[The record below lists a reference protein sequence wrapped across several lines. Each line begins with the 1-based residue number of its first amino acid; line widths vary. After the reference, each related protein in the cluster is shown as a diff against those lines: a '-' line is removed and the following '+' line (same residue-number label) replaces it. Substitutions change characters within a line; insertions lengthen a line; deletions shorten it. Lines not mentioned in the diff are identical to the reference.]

1 MLHIL
6 KQNSQTFVQ
15 TDFLKVV
22 FLRFQTLRLLVGGNE
37 AGKMLKKKDDW
48 SQAAGGCGYLGPNL
62 GRWNRSPM

>member
-48 SQAAGGCGYLGPNL
+48 S
-62 GRWNRSPM
+62 